1 MNTTFPLAVD
11 KENKIKVES
20 SIAYAN
26 WVFLSAYA
34 GYETSFEIGTVF
46 AGNGAP
52 VEVTVKT
59 GDGKKIASWK
69 GRIVGNKCIGS
80 VAIPEKMKIG
90 NTIYFECKLPK
101 HKVSMESNEI
111 PVNPMLKVI
120 KICWDKKEVAR
131 DELLTC
137 KVEFEKDC
145 IENGTTALLIIKEYD
160 RDNNHDIITK
170 IPVVVVNNRIETQW
184 KFRFADN
191 TENIPTNDE
200 LKPYGKQYQYPEYFF
215 TVDVDG
221 VVVGKDQESG
231 LVRFRDT
238 AKVKII
244 AWPDF
249 PIANANFTLELP
261 DGTKVSGRTDS
272 DGNAVINGVSP
283 GLAKVTVEGYDE
295 VFTIEID
302 KDNFV

>member
-1 MNTTFPLAVD
+1 MNTTFSLAVD
-11 KENKIKVES
+11 KENKVKVES

-46 AGNGAP
+46 VGNGAP

-59 GDGKKIASWK
+59 GSGKKIASWK
-69 GRIVGNKCIGS
+69 GKIVGNKCIGS
-80 VAIPEKMKIG
+80 VAIPEKMKLGDI
-90 NTIYFECKLPK
+90 IYFECKLPK

-120 KICWDKKEVAR
+120 KICWDKKEVTR

-137 KVEFEKDC
+137 TVEFEEDC
-145 IENGTTALLIIKEYD
+145 IENGTTALLTIKEYD
-160 RDNNHDIITK
+160 ADNNHDIISK
-170 IPVVVVNNRIETQW
+170 IPVVVMNNKIETQW

-191 TENIPTNDE
+191 TEDIPTNDE

-221 VVVGKDQESG
+221 VVVGRDQESG
-231 LVRFRDT
+231 LVRFRDDLHF
-238 AKVKII
+238 KVTDESGVVITNKEYI
-244 AWPDF
+244 
-249 PIANANFTLELP
+249 LSLP
-261 DGTKVSGRTDS
+261 DGTTRN
-272 DGNAVINGVSP
+272 GNLDENGLICEVDLPP
-283 GLAKVTVEGYDE
+283 GKIFLDVPEHPDLL
-295 VFTIEID
+295 IED
-302 KDNFV
+302 

>member
-1 MNTTFPLAVD
+1 MNTTFSLAVD

-46 AGNGAP
+46 VGNGAP

-59 GDGKKIASWK
+59 GNGKKVASWK
-69 GRIVGNKCIGS
+69 GKIVGNKCIGS

-90 NTIYFECKLPK
+90 DTIIFECKLPK

-120 KICWDKKEVAR
+120 KISWDKKEVAR
-131 DELLTC
+131 DELLIC

-145 IENGTTALLIIKEYD
+145 IENGTTAILTIKEYD
-160 RDNNHDIITK
+160 ADNNHDIISK
-170 IPVVVVNNRIETQW
+170 IPVVVINNKIETQW

-191 TENIPTNDE
+191 TEDIPTNDE
-200 LKPYGKQYQYPEYFF
+200 LKPYGKLYQYPEYFF

-231 LVRFRDT
+231 LVRLKDS
-238 AKVKII
+238 
-244 AWPDF
+244 
-249 PIANANFTLELP
+249 FTIDIKES
-261 DGTKVSGRTDS
+261 DGTPVINKTILALFANGTEIKKKTDS
-272 DGNAVINGVSP
+272 QGMIILEKQAP
-283 GLAKVTVEGYDE
+283 GPYTYSILEDDE
-295 VFTIEID
+295 
-302 KDNFV
+302 

>member
-1 MNTTFPLAVD
+1 MNTTFSLAVD

-46 AGNGAP
+46 VGNGAP

-59 GDGKKIASWK
+59 GSGKKIASWK
-69 GRIVGNKCIGS
+69 GKIVGNKCIGS
-80 VAIPEKMKIG
+80 VEIPEKMKIG
-90 NTIYFECKLPK
+90 DTIFFECKLPK
-101 HKVSMESNEI
+101 HKVSTESNEI
-111 PVNPMLKVI
+111 PVNPMLKVV

-137 KVEFEKDC
+137 TVVFEDDC
-145 IENGTTALLIIKEYD
+145 IQNGTTALLTIKEHD
-160 RDNNHDIITK
+160 ADNNHDIISK
-170 IPVVVVNNRIETQW
+170 IPVVVMNNKIETQW

-191 TENIPTNDE
+191 TEDIPTNEE

-221 VVVGKDQESG
+221 VVVGKGQESG
-231 LVRFRDT
+231 LVRFRDEMLLKYLENDGT
-238 AKVKII
+238 PVPNARYLVK
-244 AWPDF
+244 
-249 PIANANFTLELP
+249 LP
-261 DGTKVSGRTDS
+261 DGKEVEGELDS
-272 DGNAVINGVSP
+272 DGCAVLKDVAP
-283 GLAKVTVEGYDE
+283 GKFLVEY
-295 VFTIEID
+295 FD
-302 KDNFV
+302 KDE